1 MIDDLPN
8 LFLAWSIQFTG
19 VVSPGPGVALIL
31 GIATAQGRGAAL
43 RCCLG
48 IGLGG
53 LLLAALTVFGLAAL
67 LAEWRGA
74 MIAARWIGAA
84 YLAWLA
90 WGAFRKAARPPAVAG
105 AAPAAARHSL
115 LRQIA
120 GGFAFQLSNPK
131 AIFFWIAIASV
142 GALHTVS
149 PAALLLFLAGAFAIS
164 FGGHAGW
171 ALLLSSAPFR
181 RLYARARRGVETAL
195 GAFFALTALKLA
207 AARP

>member
-74 MIAARWIGAA
+74 MIAAP
-84 YLAWLA
+84 
-90 WGAFRKAARPPAVAG
+90 ARTSINTP
-105 AAPAAARHSL
+105 SL
-115 LRQIA
+115 LA
-120 GGFAFQLSNPK
+120 TPP
-131 AIFFWIAIASV
+131 
-142 GALHTVS
+142 VS
-149 PAALLLFLAGAFAIS
+149 TRIS
-164 FGGHAGW
+164 A
-171 ALLLSSAPFR
+171 
-181 RLYARARRGVETAL
+181 
-195 GAFFALTALKLA
+195 
-207 AARP
+207 